1 MMSWREHAR
10 PIIAAVI
17 DRVGTDDMKALR
29 AALKEAYPY
38 GPRRYYPYKTWCH
51 EIRVQLGLVKMAS
64 RQREK
69 AKQPCEGQQELF

>member
-17 DRVGTDDMKALR
+17 ARVGTDDMKALR

-38 GPRRYYPYKTWCH
+38 GPRQYYPYKTWCH
-51 EIRVQLGLVKMAS
+51 EIRVQLGLVTMWS